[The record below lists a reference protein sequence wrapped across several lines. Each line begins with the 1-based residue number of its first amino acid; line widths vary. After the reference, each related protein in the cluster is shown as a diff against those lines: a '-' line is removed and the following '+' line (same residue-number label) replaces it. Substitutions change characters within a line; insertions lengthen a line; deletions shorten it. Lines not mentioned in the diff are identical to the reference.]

1 LSVTEEVA
9 AETSNTSTI
18 EDLNAK
24 VALRGNWGGKFM
36 VEVGVEGSLRRV
48 TPRSTISSNPAFTRG
63 ITLRENS
70 QDLALFASST
80 FALNRKTMVEIGIRT
95 QHYFLPGENGHYNYP
110 EPRVNLSYRPSE
122 KDKVTASFSLM
133 SQGLHMISN
142 NFIGIPTNLW
152 VTANDRVP
160 PSIGRQISVGYGRTK
175 NKQKIALEIYYKTAD
190 QIIDPLPGIGFFQS
204 ATNNWEEDISQGGE
218 NKIYG
223 LEFLY
228 KKSGERLFGWLAY
241 NLSWNQIRYDE
252 VNRGEWYFRQFDRR
266 HDLSLVA
273 GYRLNKKWQIIGNF
287 VLNSGYRLT
296 LPEAIRYDG
305 ISGAVVPVYTER
317 YNATT
322 PLYHRMD
329 VTFRR
334 TIERYS
340 DKKRTLSLGCYN
352 VYGRQNPTY
361 VLAQQSS
368 GIDTDP
374 SALGYLPES
383 ISNDLKLFS
392 LFTFI
397 PFVGYEITF

>member
-1 LSVTEEVA
+1 M
-9 AETSNTSTI
+9 AET
-18 EDLNAK
+18 
-24 VALRGNWGGKFM
+24 
-36 VEVGVEGSLRRV
+36 
-48 TPRSTISSNPAFTRG
+48 
-63 ITLRENS
+63 
-70 QDLALFASST
+70 
-80 FALNRKTMVEIGIRT
+80 GIRA
-95 QHYFLPGENGHYNYP
+95 QYYFLPGTDERHSYL
-110 EPRVNLSYRPSE
+110 EPRVNISYRPSE
-122 KDKVTASFSLM
+122 RDAITASFTLM

-160 PSIGRQISVGYGRTK
+160 PSVGRQISLGYGRTK
-175 NKQKIALEIYYKTAD
+175 NKQKIAFDIYYKTASG
-190 QIIDPLPGIGFFQS
+190 IIDPLPGIGFFQS
-204 ATNNWEEDISQGGE
+204 ATNNWEEDISRDGE

-223 LEFLY
+223 AEFLY

-273 GYRLNKKWQIIGNF
+273 GYRLSEKWQVIGNF

-305 ISGAVVPVYTER
+305 ISGAVVPIYNER

-322 PLYHRMD
+322 PLYHRVD

-334 TIERYS
+334 TIERPS
-340 DKKRTLSLGCYN
+340 GKKRTLSLGCYN

-361 VLAQQSS
+361 VLAEQDVRA
-368 GIDTDP
+368 DTDAT
-374 SALGYLPES
+374 ALGYLPGF
-383 ISNDLKLFS
+383 ISNDLKQFS

-397 PFVGYEITF
+397 PFINYEVTF